1 MRGYEVFLCR
11 DCTMSQLILLFS
23 ISKAIHHEKKTVRSF
38 LSYSASNLTSVAYRQ
53 GNYVELVSV
62 MASLLPFA
70 EDDKNGTAMVKYS
83 NFDLCTRHMIVWG
96 LLVAI

>member
-1 MRGYEVFLCR
+1 MPRLYYESTNFVIFYKQ
-11 DCTMSQLILLFS
+11 SNS
-23 ISKAIHHEKKTVRSF
+23 SWKKKTVRSF
-38 LSYSASNLTSVAYRQ
+38 LSCSASNLTSVAYRQ